1 MPRGPAVQAEA
12 VRRQADAN
20 RVGATDSRA
29 GRLGVVG
36 AVRERSVAPDVESIE
51 AIAAAARLPAVSR
64 RAAARAAAQASG
76 GPKEGA
82 MRAVRG
88 ESRRSSASRGAREG
102 RRQPSERRGVARR
115 RARSAP
121 ARITRAVGCA
131 QALLRQ
137 TGSRWSARARGGRA
151 RVPTAPG
158 GSCHAACPA
167 TPAHPAV
174 QARERLRHASQPI
187 WAPRAS
193 RLFIDDLPADRL

>member
-1 MPRGPAVQAEA
+1 MAPRSLVGE
-12 VRRQADAN
+12 RDATS
-20 RVGATDSRA
+20 VGS
-29 GRLGVVG
+29 
-36 AVRERSVAPDVESIE
+36 
-51 AIAAAARLPAVSR
+51 
-64 RAAARAAAQASG
+64 AAAQASG

-82 MRAVRG
+82 RRAVRG
-88 ESRRSSASRGAREG
+88 ESRRSSASRGARIG
-102 RRQPSERRGVARR
+102 RRQPSERRGAARR

-167 TPAHPAV
+167 APAHAAV

-187 WAPRAS
+187 WPPRAS
-193 RLFIDDLPADRL
+193 RLVPKSHFVGNRLFHEDKPTEQLSSTQQLSPEDCAHPCTPRSEARLP